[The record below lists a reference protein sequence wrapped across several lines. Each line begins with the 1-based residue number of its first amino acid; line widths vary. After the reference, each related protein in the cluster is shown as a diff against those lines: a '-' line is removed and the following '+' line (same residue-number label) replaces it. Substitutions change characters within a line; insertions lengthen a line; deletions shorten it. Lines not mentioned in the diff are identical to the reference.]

1 MVILTEDNSSVKL
14 KAGYYI
20 IIDEVLYED
29 EDVIELPELLI
40 LLLTVFILVVVV
52 VALLAVGSI
61 RYV

>member
-29 EDVIELPELLI
+29 KDVVDELLELLI
-40 LLLTVFILVVVV
+40 LPLIVIIVIVVVLLVV
-52 VALLAVGSI
+52 GSVS
-61 RYV
+61 YV